1 MAGYAVKVAGLHIDG
16 VAIAGTLKGREPQ
29 ARVDRVASAVKAMQV
44 SLCPVDTGN
53 MVSHIEIRK
62 TPDGLGRQIGVF
74 VVDYALPVEFG
85 HEVRDTGK
93 FVPAQPFIRPSVD
106 AARAVFKERN

>member
-1 MAGYAVKVAGLHIDG
+1 MAGYSVRVVNLHIDERSM
-16 VAIAGTLKGREPQ
+16 VAELGKDHAQDK
-29 ARVDRVASAVKAMQV
+29 VDRVANAVKAMQV

-74 VVDYALPVEFG
+74 DVDYALPVEFG
-85 HEVRDTGK
+85 HEVRNTGH

-106 AARAVFKERN
+106 AARAAFKERN

>member
-1 MAGYAVKVAGLHIDG
+1 MINYAVKVGDIRINEAA
-16 VAIAGTLKGREPQ
+16 VAAELKGIKPQ
-29 ARVDRVASAVKAMQV
+29 ARIDRVADAVLAMQK

-53 MVSHIEIRK
+53 MLSHLEIRK
-62 TPDGLGRQIGVF
+62 TPDGLGRQIGAF
-74 VVDYALPVEFG
+74 DVDYALPVEFG
-85 HEVRDTGK
+85 HEVRDTGH